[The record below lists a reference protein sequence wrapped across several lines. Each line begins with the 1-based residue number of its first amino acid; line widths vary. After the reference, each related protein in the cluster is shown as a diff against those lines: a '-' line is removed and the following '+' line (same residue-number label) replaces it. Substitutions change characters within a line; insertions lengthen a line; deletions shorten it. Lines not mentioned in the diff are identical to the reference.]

1 MRFFSVSGDFQKMNQ
16 VTSENL
22 KDWSVLV
29 SGNIENVSRETFH
42 KVESFKI
49 WIRNEGYEI
58 EKISFSY
65 GDEDIG
71 LGK

>member
-1 MRFFSVSGDFQKMNQ
+1 MRFFSVSVYFQKLNQ
-16 VTSENL
+16 VTSENI

-29 SGNIENVSRETFH
+29 SGNIENVSRETIH

-58 EKISFSY
+58 EMISLAC

>member
-1 MRFFSVSGDFQKMNQ
+1 M
-16 VTSENL
+16 L
-22 KDWSVLV
+22 
-29 SGNIENVSRETFH
+29 SGNTENVSRETFH

-58 EKISFSY
+58 EMISLAY
-65 GDEDIG
+65 GDEDVG

>member
-1 MRFFSVSGDFQKMNQ
+1 MRFFSVSGDFQKVNQ

-58 EKISFSY
+58 EMISLAY